1 MEVMISDPSI
11 SKDLW
16 INAINFVKSVTPTDN
31 KIINKMKS
39 GSKKKNP
46 NFDVMGSFDGVE
58 VCGLVGVNSKKK
70 VMEIMD

>member
-1 MEVMISDPSI
+1 
-11 SKDLW
+11 
-16 INAINFVKSVTPTDN
+16 
-31 KIINKMKS
+31 MKS
-39 GSKKKNP
+39 GSKKKYP